1 MSEVKKLNEEALEQV
16 TGGIKKRVMNKSDN
30 AAVIK
35 AGPGQ
40 DFEGLYKVR
49 NGDYV
54 DLTGN
59 KHVAAG
65 TLWLEVEGG
74 GWINAS
80 RLEQ

>member
-49 NGDYV
+49 N
-54 DLTGN
+54 